1 MWLMLKEV
9 VSRLD
14 YSLFQELA
22 MVLFGLSF
30 LLIGLGTWWLG
41 RETSIRYSSIPL
53 NDDLV
58 DPFHPADAVAPRV
71 LSAKTHQ
78 PQ

>member
-1 MWLMLKEV
+1 MLKEV

-53 NDDLV
+53 TDEVV
-58 DPFHPADAVAPRV
+58 DPFHQADADATRV
-71 LSAKTHQ
+71 LPTTIHQ